1 MQKIEP
7 AQFENLF
14 EQRLQRY
21 DTDTKMLSDEQEEQK
36 RIMTQLAEA
45 NAAFVKARQGDT
57 STKQREQAL
66 QRLENGYVKYK
77 DTLSNVNV
85 GRKFYNDLAS
95 IVNRFRDECQKFAY
109 ERRKEAGQFEKC
121 AIIPLLTFP
130 VFSSHYVIENDT
142 DFCLFAQSAIS
153 QHRSH
158 PSL

>member
-21 DTDTKMLSDEQEEQK
+21 DSDSKALSEEQEVQ
-36 RIMTQLAEA
+36 RGITTQLAEA
-45 NAAFVKARQGDT
+45 NAAFVKARQGDN

-77 DTLSNVNV
+77 EILSNLNT

-109 ERRKEAGQFEKC
+109 QRRMEAGQFETC
-121 AIIPLLTFP
+121 VPFLST
-130 VFSSHYVIENDT
+130 S
-142 DFCLFAQSAIS
+142 LFASVFLALLPIKVPLTS
-153 QHRSH
+153 TS
-158 PSL
+158 

>member
-21 DTDTKMLSDEQEEQK
+21 DSDSKTLSEEQEGQR
-36 RIMTQLAEA
+36 RITTQLAES

-77 DTLSNVNV
+77 EILSNLNT

-95 IVNRFRDECQKFAY
+95 IVDRFRDECQKFAY
-109 ERRKEAGQFEKC
+109 QRRVEAGRFEKC
-121 AIIPLLTFP
+121 VLIPLTSFFAGP
-130 VFSSHYVIENDT
+130 S
-142 DFCLFAQSAIS
+142 FCTTMN
-153 QHRSH
+153 
-158 PSL
+158 

>member
-21 DTDTKMLSDEQEEQK
+21 DSDFKVLSEEQEEQR
-36 RIMTQLAEA
+36 RISTQLAEA
-45 NAAFVKARQGDT
+45 NAAFVKARQGDS

-77 DTLSNVNV
+77 EILSNLNT
-85 GRKFYNDLAS
+85 GRQFYNDLAN

-109 ERRKEAGQFEKC
+109 QRRTEAGQFETC
-121 AIIPLLTFP
+121 VLIPLTPLFP
-130 VFSSHYVIENDT
+130 CSFLALGSKNNT
-142 DFCLFAQSAIS
+142 DV
-153 QHRSH
+153 
-158 PSL
+158 